1 MAHMSLQNSQIP
13 TNDGGNGGVR
23 DQQHQDNTPESLKTE
38 PDDHLLPILSSSG
51 HNYAVQVRSECCIL
65 FGARFFE
72 YVFEVP
78 CILRLIKTIELKIEF
93 PDQNKFPF

>member
-13 TNDGGNGGVR
+13 TTDGGNGGVR

-51 HNYAVQVRSECCIL
+51 HNYAVQVCEYCIKICKICF
-65 FGARFFE
+65 FG
-72 YVFEVP
+72 YEVA
-78 CILRLIKTIELKIEF
+78 CISRII
-93 PDQNKFPF
+93 